1 MAPLETALNRAVALL
16 PQPDLAERQAR
27 EILRAVPGHPQAL
40 LLLGAA
46 LRRQGKLTAA
56 RDTLAPLAG
65 SQARAP
71 SVHAEWALTQAAL
84 GEVPAAIASLRHAI
98 GLNPGLPGV
107 WRHLGDVL
115 TQAGDTKGADHA
127 YGRHVESAINDPALM
142 QAAVAM
148 NDGRLPEA
156 EHLLRAQLRQYP
168 TDVAALRMLAETGT
182 RLGRDAD
189 AEKILL
195 QCLALMPSFALA
207 RHNLAVVLFRQ
218 NRPEEALPHIEILLA
233 QDGKNPNYGALH
245 AACLA
250 HLADFASATK
260 AYENVLANYPLQPKI
275 WLSYAHV
282 LRTTGRRA
290 ESLRAYRTAIAQAP
304 HLGEAYWS
312 LANFKNEAL
321 TGAETETMHAQLA
334 RDDLGVEDRFHFH
347 YALGFVYEQQAEYEK
362 SWMHYAQGARLR
374 RAEITYDA
382 DRTTRQLARTRA
394 LMDAAFFAVR
404 AGSGCHEEAPIF
416 IVGLPRSGSTLIE
429 QILASHSQVEGTQE
443 LSEIAGI
450 ARLLGR
456 NSRTDDRYPE
466 AIADLDA
473 AALAGL
479 GWRYLNRTRI
489 YRKTSKPVFIDK
501 MPNNFI
507 HTGLIH
513 LILPR
518 ARIIDARRH
527 PMATCFSAF
536 KQHFAKGHHY
546 SYDLDELGRYY
557 LDYLALMA
565 HFNTALPGR
574 IHRVHYEHMVADTEG
589 ETRKLLAFCGLD
601 FEPACLRFHEND
613 RPVRTASSEQVRQ
626 PIFRQGLDQWRHYAT
641 WLTPLAARLEEVMPQ
656 DG

>member
-1 MAPLETALNRAVALL
+1 
-16 PQPDLAERQAR
+16 
-27 EILRAVPGHPQAL
+27 
-40 LLLGAA
+40 
-46 LRRQGKLTAA
+46 
-56 RDTLAPLAG
+56 
-65 SQARAP
+65 
-71 SVHAEWALTQAAL
+71 VHTEWALTQAAL
-84 GEVPAAIASLRHAI
+84 GDVPSAIASLRHAI
-98 GLNPGLPGV
+98 SLNPRLPGV
-107 WRHLGDVL
+107 WRHMGDLL
-115 TQAGDTKGADHA
+115 TQANNAEGANHA

-142 QAAVAM
+142 QAAAAM
-148 NDGRLPEA
+148 NEGRLPEA

-218 NRPEEALPHIEILLA
+218 NRPEEALPHIEILLKRDA
-233 QDGKNPNYGALH
+233 KNPNYGALH

-250 HLADFASATK
+250 HLADFPGATR
-260 AYENVLANYPLQPKI
+260 AYEKVLENFPRQPKI

-290 ESLRAYRTAIAQAP
+290 ESLRAYRTAIVQAP
-304 HLGEAYWS
+304 NLGEAFWS
-312 LANFKNEAL
+312 LANFKNEHLLA
-321 TGAETETMHAQLA
+321 TEITTMHAQLA
-334 RDDLGVEDRFHFH
+334 RDDLAVEDRFHLH
-347 YALGFVYEQQAEYEK
+347 YALGFVYEQQAEYAL
-362 SWMHYAQGARLR
+362 SWSHYAEGARLR
-374 RAEITYDA
+374 RGEISYDA
-382 DRTTRQLARTRA
+382 QRTTRQLARTRA
-394 LMDAAFFAVR
+394 LMDEAFFAAR
-404 AGSGCHEEAPIF
+404 AAGGYQEEAPIF
-416 IVGLPRSGSTLIE
+416 VIGLPRSGSTLIE

-443 LSEIAGI
+443 LSEMANI

-456 NSRTDDRYPE
+456 NSRTDDKYPE
-466 AIADLDA
+466 AIADLDPA
-473 AALAGL
+473 ELATL
-479 GWRYLNRTRI
+479 GRRYLDRTRI

-507 HTGLIH
+507 HAGLIH

-546 SYDLDELGRYY
+546 SYDLDELGQYY
-557 LDYLALMA
+557 LDYLTLMT
-565 HFNTALPGR
+565 HFDTVLPGR
-574 IHRVHYEHMVADTEG
+574 IHRVHYENMVTDTET
-589 ETRKLLAFCGLD
+589 ETRKLLAYCGLD

-626 PIFRQGLDQWRHYAT
+626 PIFREGLDQWRHYAS
-641 WLTPLAARLEEVMPQ
+641 WLEPLAARLHKILEQ
-656 DG
+656 